1 MTFFFTS
8 SSFPFHGRPS
18 MIFLASSSEK
28 PAALRSAADALLRST
43 FDPCF
48 FSAAFAGAAAVAA
61 LAGAGVVAGAVVVA
75 GEAVLTALFASALDG
90 TGVAVAPLVSGMV
103 AVLFVSGFGSV
114 LAGAAVP

>member
-75 GEAVLTALFASALDG
+75 ALFASALDG
-90 TGVAVAPLVSGMV
+90 TGVAVAALVSGMV
-103 AVLFVSGFGSV
+103 AVLFGSGFGSV
-114 LAGAAVP
+114 VAAVP